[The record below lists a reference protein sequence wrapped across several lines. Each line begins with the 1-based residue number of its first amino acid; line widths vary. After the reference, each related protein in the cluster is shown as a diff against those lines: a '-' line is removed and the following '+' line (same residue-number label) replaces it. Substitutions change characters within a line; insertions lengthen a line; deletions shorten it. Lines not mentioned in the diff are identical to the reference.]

1 MGVRHHRI
9 DEKPE
14 SARAFVNICRK
25 NRASLFIS
33 SNSRW
38 SPRIGLVNIAMD
50 YRMLGR
56 LQEALEVSNQTF
68 RFNPDDLS
76 AHLSLAITYGL
87 LGREAG
93 EAVKPLR
100 KFSK

>member
-1 MGVRHHRI
+1 
-9 DEKPE
+9 
-14 SARAFVNICRK
+14 
-25 NRASLFIS
+25 
-33 SNSRW
+33 
-38 SPRIGLVNIAMD
+38 
-50 YRMLGR
+50 MLGR